1 MYQLDW
7 AKGWP
12 DSWYTLFLGV
22 SERMFPEE
30 ISISVSSLSKDH
42 PPQCR
47 WALADPLRVWIEQ
60 KGRGWVNLLS
70 LPLLGDLSPLALGH
84 WHSWFLEFQT
94 LTEVTPPALLGLC
107 LADHRSWDSASII
120 TWANFYNKFP
130 LILISI
136 LLVLFLWRSLT
147 NTWRQGSKMEGT
159 KVCGGMNMPQT
170 QSTGLGSFSWE

>member
-1 MYQLDW
+1 MVNFMCQLYW
-7 AKGWP
+7 AKGCQ

-22 SERMFPEE
+22 SVRMFLED

-47 WALADPLRVWIEQ
+47 WALSNPLRVWIEQ
-60 KGRGWVNLLS
+60 KGRGWVNLFS
-70 LPLLGDLSPLALGH
+70 LPSLGHPSPLALGH

-94 LTEVTPPALLGLC
+94 LTEVTPPALLGLW
-107 LADHRSWDSASII
+107 LADHRSWDFSASII
-120 TWANFYNKFP
+120 MWANFYNKSP
-130 LILISI
+130 LLFVSI
-136 LLVLFLWRSLT
+136 LLVLFLWRFLT

-170 QSTGLGSFSWE
+170 

>member
-1 MYQLDW
+1 MSEFALTASTGRSTPSPPWTLALLILRISDSDW
-7 AKGWP
+7 
-12 DSWYTLFLGV
+12 
-22 SERMFPEE
+22 
-30 ISISVSSLSKDH
+30 
-42 PPQCR
+42 
-47 WALADPLRVWIEQ
+47 
-60 KGRGWVNLLS
+60 S
-70 LPLLGDLSPLALGH
+70 LPPLGDPSPLPLGH

-94 LTEVTPPALLGLC
+94 RTEVTSPGLLGLW

-170 QSTGLGSFSWE
+170 QSTGLGSFSRE